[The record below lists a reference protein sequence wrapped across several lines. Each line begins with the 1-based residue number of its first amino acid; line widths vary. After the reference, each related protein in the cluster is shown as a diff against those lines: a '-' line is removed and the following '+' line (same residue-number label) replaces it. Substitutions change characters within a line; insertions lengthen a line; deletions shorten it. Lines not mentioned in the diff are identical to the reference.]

1 MGFPTMTFPAEFSAF
16 SCEAKR
22 VVRSEGFWD
31 ISLSSNHATLLWQLE
46 VDDSLMGV
54 GGRKLQAR
62 PLDPVK
68 DWGEITPLNGR
79 K

>member
-46 VDDSLMGV
+46 VDEVDGSWWEEV
-54 GGRKLQAR
+54 TSSA
-62 PLDPVK
+62 PDPVK